1 MTGIAQEVKKMTD
14 TNDTKLPE
22 EEKDSGTEMTEET
35 QVDECAELQEKAEQ
49 FENKY
54 LRVLADYQNLEK
66 RRLEERIGLLQSAN
80 KDLLLKFLPI
90 LDTLILA
97 QQHEEHKTLGV
108 LAGQFLDIIKA
119 EGVTST
125 KTLGE
130 KFDPMM
136 MEVIATQEGK
146 EGIVIQEVRAGYL
159 LHDRLL
165 RPAGVI
171 VGSGQKK
178 EGK

>member
-1 MTGIAQEVKKMTD
+1 MID
-14 TNDTKLPE
+14 TNDTKFPE
-22 EEKDSGTEMTEET
+22 EEIDSEKEVVQEA
-35 QVDECAELQEKAEQ
+35 QRDESAEWQEKAEQ

-66 RRLEERIGLLQSAN
+66 RRIEERIGLLQSAN
-80 KDLLLKFLPI
+80 RDLLLKFLPI
-90 LDTLILA
+90 LDTLVLA
-97 QQHEEHKTLGV
+97 QQHEENKTLGV
-108 LAGQFLDIIKA
+108 LAGQFQDTIKA
-119 EGVTST
+119 EGITSI
-125 KTLGE
+125 KALGE
-130 KFDPMM
+130 KFDPTV